1 MNVLD
6 PTVFE
11 VRKDDTDR
19 QIAALEQRRA
29 EQAEALEALR
39 HAVCKLYRKEN
50 VAYPDVEQ
58 FLLFSGNQD
67 GGFFLEKDK
76 LRRKIKTDAF
86 GVWLRME
93 GGKLKIKPEYAED
106 ALGFIPDEVKALVDA
121 WETVDRM
128 DTSNPRR
135 YWSDTAQQFKTI
147 PVSATERNEIERR
160 NTMMIAKPEHATLI
174 EKLRAE
180 VQLLN
185 EANLYHDA
193 GIHKARIRQHRPE
206 LIPFIDNKE
215 TMSAKGL
222 KTYEYFVVERVLL
235 QSANPKYKAFD
246 EA

>member
-1 MNVLD
+1 MSVLE

-11 VRKDDTDR
+11 VREDDTDR
-19 QIAALEQRRA
+19 QIKALEERRA
-29 EQAEALEALR
+29 ENADALEALR

-50 VAYPDVEQ
+50 VTYPDVEQ
-58 FLLFSGNQD
+58 FLLFSGHRD
-67 GGFFLEKDK
+67 DGFFLEKNK
-76 LRRKIKTDAF
+76 LRKKINTDAF

-93 GGKLKIKPEYAED
+93 GGKLKIKPEYAEE

-121 WETVDRM
+121 WEVVDRM
-128 DTSNPRR
+128 DTENPRR
-135 YWSDTAQQFKTI
+135 YWSDANQQFKSV

-215 TMSAKGL
+215 TMSARGL
-222 KTYEYFVVERVLL
+222 KTTEFFVVKRVLL